1 MKRLRAFFSVFSLYS
16 LCLTGT
22 ALGQSDF
29 YIRSHF
35 SNGKFIGSHEI
46 LTEPKKGY
54 FEARYCER
62 TFWVSSST
70 VIWTE
75 EQNAAGMFLVLQE
88 NFGSSTSVVCSDN
101 QDFATL
107 DDLGLKDRKV
117 EQMRSRR
124 EQSGVGSNRLH
135 TIREAFK
142 DFK

>member
-1 MKRLRAFFSVFSLYS
+1 MKRLRAFFSAFSLCS

-22 ALGQSDF
+22 ALSQSDF

-35 SNGKFIGSHEI
+35 SNGKFVGSHEI

-62 TFWVSSST
+62 TFWVSSGT
-70 VIWTE
+70 VVWTE

-88 NFGSSTSVVCSDN
+88 NLGSSTSVVCSDN
-101 QDFATL
+101 HEFATL
-107 DDLGLKDRKV
+107 DDLGLKERKV
-117 EQMRSRR
+117 RQMRNVRAY
-124 EQSGVGSNRLH
+124 SGVGSGRLQ